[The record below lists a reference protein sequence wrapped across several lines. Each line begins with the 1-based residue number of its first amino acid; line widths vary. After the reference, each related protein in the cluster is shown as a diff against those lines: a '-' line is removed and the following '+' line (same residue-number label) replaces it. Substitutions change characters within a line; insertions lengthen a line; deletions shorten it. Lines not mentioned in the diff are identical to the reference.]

1 MKPASHAFEPKNLFR
16 NVYFWLA
23 VGGAIFLL
31 YVGFIAFTFL
41 PRSTSEVTNA
51 NTEKAENAST
61 NKQTVSSQTPKKGIS
76 AKGTGKLSGARIT
89 LVKNGGW
96 IDSDDRKMTIV
107 MRVER
112 LGKEI
117 VGEIIRAG
125 GVEIEID
132 GRAATI
138 INSEPFGSGFL
149 TRAEAVLS
157 VEKFDKFTNG
167 ETQSVEIKTVL
178 RYEDNSATD
187 VENKRFAKW
196 KDNKT
201 EVEGVKIDWK

>member
-1 MKPASHAFEPKNLFR
+1 MKPASHAFELKNLFR

-41 PRSTSEVTNA
+41 PRSTSEVMNA
-51 NTEKAENAST
+51 NTNAAENT
-61 NKQTVSSQTPKKGIS
+61 PTDKQIVSSQTPKKS
-76 AKGTGKLSGARIT
+76 VSTKGTGKLTGARIT

-96 IDSDDRKMTIV
+96 VDSDDRKITII

-112 LGKEI
+112 LGKET
-117 VGEIIRAG
+117 VSEIIRAG

-167 ETQSVEIKTVL
+167 ETQTVEIKTVL
-178 RYEDNSATD
+178 HYGSDGATD
-187 VENKRFAKW
+187 FENPRFAKR

-201 EVEGVKIDWK
+201 EIEGVKIDWK